1 MPQPGDALSTHVFG
15 VQLGGYMVE
24 SIQEISGF
32 SVEEEVVEVKQVSS
46 TGKQII
52 RKQPGARQAGEI
64 TITRGLDQSSE
75 FTKWI
80 KETLNDGAIDTARQN
95 LTIEIMDTK
104 GSTVR
109 RIQLTNGWV
118 SKWEG
123 PSLKAGESS
132 PATETVTI
140 VFEEISVE

>member
-1 MPQPGDALSTHVFG
+1 MATGDALSTHVFG
-15 VQLGGYMVE
+15 VQLGGYLVE
-24 SIQEISGF
+24 SIQEISGLT
-32 SVEEEVVEVKQVSS
+32 VEEEVVEVKQVTSE
-46 TGKQII
+46 GKQII

-80 KETLNDGAIDTARQN
+80 KETLNKGAVNSARQN
-95 LTIEIMDTK
+95 LTIEIKDTE
-104 GSTVR
+104 GNTVR
-109 RIQLTNGWV
+109 RIQLLQGWA

-132 PATETVTI
+132 PATESVTI
-140 VFEEISVE
+140 VFEEIVVE

>member
-1 MPQPGDALSTHVFG
+1 MATGDALSTHVFG
-15 VQLGGYMVE
+15 VQLGGYLVE

-32 SVEEEVVEVKQVSS
+32 TVEEDVVEVKQVTSE
-46 TGKQII
+46 GKQII

-75 FTKWI
+75 FTNWI
-80 KETLNDGAIDTARQN
+80 KETLNNGAVNSARQN
-95 LTIEIMDTK
+95 LTIEIKDTE
-104 GSTVR
+104 GTTVR
-109 RIQLTNGWV
+109 RIQLLQGWA

-132 PATETVTI
+132 PATESVTI
-140 VFEEISVE
+140 VFEEIVVE

>member
-1 MPQPGDALSTHVFG
+1 MATGDALSTHVFG
-15 VQLGGYMVE
+15 VQLGGYLVE

-32 SVEEEVVEVKQVSS
+32 TVEEDVVEVKQVTSD
-46 TGKQII
+46 GKQII

-75 FTKWI
+75 FTNWI
-80 KETLNDGAIDTARQN
+80 KETLNNGAVNSARQN
-95 LTIEIMDTK
+95 LTIEIKDSE
-104 GSTVR
+104 GATVR
-109 RIQLTNGWV
+109 RIQLLQGWA

-140 VFEEISVE
+140 VFEEIVVE

>member
-1 MPQPGDALSTHVFG
+1 MATGDALSTHVFG

-32 SVEEEVVEVKQVSS
+32 TVEEDVVEVKQVTSE
-46 TGKQII
+46 GKQII

-80 KETLNDGAIDTARQN
+80 KETLNNGAVNSARQN
-95 LTIEIMDTK
+95 LTIEIKDTE
-104 GSTVR
+104 GNTVR
-109 RIQLTNGWV
+109 RIQLMQGWA

-132 PATETVTI
+132 AATESVTI
-140 VFEEISVE
+140 VFEEIVVE

>member
-1 MPQPGDALSTHVFG
+1 MATGDALSTHVFG
-15 VQLGGYMVE
+15 VQLGGYLVE
-24 SIQEISGF
+24 SIQEISGLT
-32 SVEEEVVEVKQVSS
+32 VEEEVVEVKQVSS
-46 TGKQII
+46 DGKQII

-80 KETLNDGAIDTARQN
+80 KETLNKGAVNSARQN
-95 LTIEIMDTK
+95 LTIEIKDSE
-104 GSTVR
+104 GNTVR
-109 RIQLTNGWV
+109 RIQLMQGWA

-132 PATETVTI
+132 PATESVTI
-140 VFEEISVE
+140 VFEEIVVE